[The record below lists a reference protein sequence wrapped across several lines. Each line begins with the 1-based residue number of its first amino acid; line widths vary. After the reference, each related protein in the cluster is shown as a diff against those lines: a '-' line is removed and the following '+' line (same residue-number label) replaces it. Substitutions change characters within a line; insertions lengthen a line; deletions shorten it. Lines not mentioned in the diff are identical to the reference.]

1 MEIEMILHSTT
12 HRRTAGFT
20 LVETMIV
27 VVILAIIAAV
37 GYPTYIEYVVRS
49 HRQAARAALYQVADR
64 QEQFFL
70 DNKRYAATLDEL
82 NYADEVIG
90 LDQDGQFTAADDA
103 GRTYRVTLDGD
114 EASDTTYTV
123 QAIPD
128 LVQAERDT
136 DCGTLSLTHTGER
149 DQTGDGA
156 NCW

>member
-1 MEIEMILHSTT
+1 MTVLSYRIA
-12 HRRTAGFT
+12 RRRSAGFT
-20 LVETMIV
+20 LIETMIV

-37 GYPTYIEYVVRS
+37 GYPSYIEYVVRS

-64 QEQFFL
+64 QEQFFS

-82 NYADEVIG
+82 NYAAEVIG
-90 LDQDGQFTAADDA
+90 LDQDGQFTAADDEQ
-103 GRTYRVTLDGD
+103 RTYRITLDAD

-128 LVQAERDT
+128 LVQAERDA

-149 DQTGDGA
+149 GQTGDGT